1 MSNFKKVKKVSK
13 NSKVPT
19 LSANVIPHKVI
30 ADNEVDM
37 NAVAKKIFDEVN
49 NKELQ
54 KSLDR
59 WLKEHQSQRA
69 VAMRDLELLKSIT
82 SEYLES
88 FIVFGYT
95 LDGERVILQNYQKAR
110 DRDAIMEFLKT
121 IFIKQQQENF
131 LD

>member
-1 MSNFKKVKKVSK
+1 MANFKKIKKVSK
-13 NSKVPT
+13 DSKVPT
-19 LSANVIPHKVI
+19 LSADVIDSKKLPEEKI
-30 ADNEVDM
+30 SMDL
-37 NAVAKKIFDEVN
+37 VAKKIFDEVN

-54 KSLDR
+54 KSLDK
-59 WLKEHQSQRA
+59 WLKEHQSQNA
-69 VAMRDLELLKSIT
+69 IAMRDLGLLKAIV
-82 SEYLES
+82 SEYLDC

-95 LDGERVILQNYQKAR
+95 LEGERVILQNYQKAR

>member
-1 MSNFKKVKKVSK
+1 MGLPKKNHKSLK
-13 NSKVPT
+13 NSQVPSLSGTTNSEKNKISIDDVAEKVFKEI
-19 LSANVIPHKVI
+19 NQ
-30 ADNEVDM
+30 
-37 NAVAKKIFDEVN
+37 
-49 NKELQ
+49 KELQ

-59 WLKEHQSQRA
+59 WLKEHQTQNA
-69 VAMRDLELLKSIT
+69 IAMRDLGLLKAIV
-82 SEYLES
+82 SEYLDS

-95 LDGERVILQNYQKAR
+95 LEGERVILQNYQKAR

>member
-1 MSNFKKVKKVSK
+1 MAPKKSKKLLKNSQNPSLSAGLCEIKPAVVKKKIDMKDVSEK
-13 NSKVPT
+13 
-19 LSANVIPHKVI
+19 IF
-30 ADNEVDM
+30 NEV
-37 NAVAKKIFDEVN
+37 NR
-49 NKELQ
+49 KELE
-54 KSLDR
+54 KSLDK
-59 WLKEHQSQRA
+59 WLKDNHTQNA
-69 VAMRDLELLKSIT
+69 IAMRDLGILKAIV
-82 SEYLES
+82 SEYLDS